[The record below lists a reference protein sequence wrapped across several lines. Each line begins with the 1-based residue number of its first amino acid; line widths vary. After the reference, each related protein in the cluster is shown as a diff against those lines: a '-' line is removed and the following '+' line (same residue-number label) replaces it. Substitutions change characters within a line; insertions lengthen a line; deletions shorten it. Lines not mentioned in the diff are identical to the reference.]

1 MASTTKDREPSWDSF
16 QPEMRRLIEQIKQ
29 KGSDSLNEMQRMLIV
44 EVFRAA
50 TMTTDPRVIWV
61 KNKIQEA
68 HLDYCF
74 KLPAMKRK

>member
-16 QPEMRRLIEQIKQ
+16 PPEMKRLIDKIRQH
-29 KGSDSLNEMQRMLIV
+29 GSDSLDDMQRMLVV

-61 KNKIQEA
+61 KNRIQEA